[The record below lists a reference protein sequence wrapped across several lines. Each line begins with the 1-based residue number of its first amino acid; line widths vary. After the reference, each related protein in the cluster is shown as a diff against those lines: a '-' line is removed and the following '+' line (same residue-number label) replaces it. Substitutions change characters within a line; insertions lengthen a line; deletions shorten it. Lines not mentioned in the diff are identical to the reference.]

1 METTVKLRYIKQSP
15 KKIRFVLN
23 ELRGKKVNH
32 ALEQL
37 YVSNKKASN
46 FIRKAI
52 ESGISN
58 LSNLENDFNQKD
70 IYISD
75 AYVNEGPSMK
85 RFRPRAM
92 GRASSIIKRSCHLTL
107 TLKNKSK

>member
-1 METTVKLRYIKQSP
+1 MLRTVVDIRVYIYD
-15 KKIRFVLN
+15 L
-23 ELRGKKVNH
+23 
-32 ALEQL
+32 
-37 YVSNKKASN
+37 
-46 FIRKAI
+46 
-52 ESGISN
+52 
-58 LSNLENDFNQKD
+58 LSYQDD

-75 AYVNEGPSMK
+75 AFVNEGPSMK